1 LAGLVPE
8 TPDKARAEIDAM
20 GSNWNLVTAL
30 LGGTEAMRQAAK
42 KYLPQFP
49 AEKDVFYL
57 DRLSRSTL
65 FNGFRR
71 TVDTM
76 AGKPFSEPMKFG
88 DDVPIDIRGYA
99 DNIDLEGRNLQAF
112 AHEVFWTSLAFG
124 LSHILVD
131 HPETPAG
138 LTLAEQKSGGAR
150 PYFVHIRPTQIKGWR
165 SERIAGAETL
175 TQLRIMESATESD
188 GQWSVK
194 SITQIRVLEPNR
206 FQIYRQ
212 NDKNEWFLFD
222 EGPVSLGA
230 IPLATV
236 YTGRTGFMTAVPP
249 LMDLAFLNV
258 EHWQKASDLSN
269 ILHVASVPILFG
281 AGFADDQDILV
292 GTQKA
297 VSSEQVD
304 AKLTYVEHQGHAI
317 GAGRSELQDI
327 EDRMRVLGA
336 NLLVSNQSGNRTTAT
351 EKSIDSAEAD
361 SALSLAALNL
371 QDSLSEALQ
380 YIAKWQKLESGGS
393 VVIYRDFDD
402 IVNDTAKGDV
412 LMKMKQEGC
421 ISAQSV
427 FEIAKTVLGVVPESM
442 TWESEQARI
451 TEEGVVAGIVG
462 SFEQPPNGAAPTAA
476 PVAAAPA
483 KPTSIKRQPDGS
495 YLITDANGQRAV
507 RKQADGS
514 YAIEGQSN

>member
-1 LAGLVPE
+1 MAGLVPE
-8 TPDKARAEIDAM
+8 TPADARAEIGLM
-20 GSNWNLVTAL
+20 GPDWDLVTTL
-30 LGGTEAMRQAAK
+30 LGGTEAMRKAGK

-49 AEKDVFYL
+49 AEKDVFYA

-76 AGKPFSEPMKFG
+76 SGKPFSEPMKFG
-88 DDVPIDIRGYA
+88 ADVPLDIKGYA

-112 AHEVFWTSLAFG
+112 AHEVFWTSLAYG

-150 PYFVHIRPTQIKGWR
+150 PYFVHIKPTQIKGWR

-175 TQLRIMESATESD
+175 TQLRICETVSVPVGE
-188 GQWSVK
+188 WSVQ
-194 SITQIRVLEPNR
+194 SIDQIRVLEPYR
-206 FQIYRQ
+206 FLIYRK
-212 NDKNEWFLFD
+212 NDKGDWILFD

-249 LMDLAFLNV
+249 LMDLAYLNV

-281 AGFADDQDILV
+281 AGFADDTDILV

-297 VSSEQVD
+297 VSSDSPD

-371 QDSLSEALQ
+371 QDSLGEALQ
-380 YIAKWQKLESGGS
+380 YVAKWQGLDSGGS
-393 VVIYRDFDD
+393 VVVYRDFDD

-412 LMKMKQEGC
+412 LMKMKGEGC

-427 FEIAKTVLGVVPESM
+427 FEIAKTVLGIVPESM
-442 TWESEQARI
+442 TWDNEQARMI
-451 TEEGVVAGIVG
+451 AEGPVAGIVG
-462 SFEQPPNGAAPTAA
+462 TFEQAPGTPATPAA
-476 PVAAAPA
+476 PVPP
-483 KPTSIKRQPDGS
+483 KPTAIKRQPDGS
-495 YLITDANGQRAV
+495 YTITDASGQRTA

-514 YAIEGQSN
+514 YAIEGQTP